1 MLATLRA
8 CWISCIHRFETFTVV
23 IMSWLTATEYL
34 CHKWQRICSTC
45 RKQFSVLS
53 FFITWLITGIC
64 NKMGATSGAEH
75 AYPSEAP
82 EFNPDVLRG
91 SCCSIF
97 SFLCSFL
104 DCCLS
109 LSLGHCV
116 VCPSL
121 ICRFWYHFGIF
132 KLFGMPGEQYFRN
145 FNDENMTRFRLWLER
160 WYNVFFATNHHLPFI
175 TRFRY
180 C

>member
-1 MLATLRA
+1 MSFMLATLRA
-8 CWISCIHRFETFTVV
+8 CWLSWSHRFETFTVV

-64 NKMGATSGAEH
+64 NTMDATSGAGN
-75 AYPSEAP
+75 AYPLEAP

-104 DCCLS
+104 DCFLYFFTRPLCCLS
-109 LSLGHCV
+109 VIDLRI
-116 VCPSL
+116 L
-121 ICRFWYHFGIF
+121 IPLWY
-132 KLFGMPGEQYFRN
+132 LQTLRN
-145 FNDENMTRFRLWLER
+145 AR
-160 WYNVFFATNHHLPFI
+160 WAVI
-175 TRFRY
+175 
-180 C
+180 